1 MNLKKPNFWDYKRPN
16 ILAYILYPIAF
27 LVQIIKFFKTKTYSN
42 NFKIK
47 TICVGNIYI
56 GGTGKTSLCIKLNK
70 IFKKRQIKSC
80 YVKKFYKNQIDEQS
94 LLKNN
99 GKLFLSSSRIQ
110 AIREAESENFDIAI
124 LDDGLQDASIKCD
137 VNLLC
142 FNNINWIGNGM
153 TLPAGPLRENIKNLK
168 KYNHVFLNGNLE
180 NLDNLKKEIYKIN
193 SKINIHVGKYEP
205 INLNEFNKT
214 DEYFVFSGIGNHET
228 FVSMIQNSGLSI
240 KKDIEFPDHY
250 KYKNKDISKIL
261 EEAKNLNCKIITT
274 EKDYLR
280 LSDNY
285 SDQINFIKAELQIL
299 DEENFI
305 KSII

>member
-1 MNLKKPNFWDYKRPN
+1 M
-16 ILAYILYPIAF
+16 
-27 LVQIIKFFKTKTYSN
+27 
-42 NFKIK
+42 
-47 TICVGNIYI
+47 
-56 GGTGKTSLCIKLNK
+56 
-70 IFKKRQIKSC
+70 
-80 YVKKFYKNQIDEQS
+80 
-94 LLKNN
+94 
-99 GKLFLSSSRIQ
+99 SSSRIQ

-137 VNLLC
+137 VNLVC
-142 FNNINWIGNGM
+142 FNNINWVGNGM

-168 KYNHVFLNGNLE
+168 KYNHIFLNGNLE

-193 SKINIHVGKYEP
+193 SKITIHVGKYEP

-261 EEAKNLNCKIITT
+261 EDAKNSNCKVITT